1 VGAVIVAAA
10 GIGYGLW
17 SSRRGGEPGVVPF
30 QNMRLTTQ
38 TSRGDVNFS
47 ALSPDGRYLAYVA
60 GSAGRST
67 LRVRQVAT
75 GSDVEVLPVRDA
87 GLESPSFS
95 PDGNYVYFLKR
106 QRDQPNYRSL
116 VRVPSLGG
124 PEEERAFDVDSRVT
138 FSPDAKS
145 ICFMRGVPQEQRSA
159 LVVRNLEAGTE
170 REFVSI
176 RQPEVLAGPP
186 SWSPDGKRIAAWV
199 IIPPPRLASTLVMF
213 DAQTA
218 RRENFLVM
226 KNAVLT
232 EVAWNPDG
240 RGLVACG
247 TVVSEG
253 ISNQVFVVTYPDAE
267 VGRVTNDFD
276 TYNNVSASSG
286 EASIAALRT
295 SQVANLYVA
304 NPADGSVRKLTNATS
319 HEHSPFGFDV
329 AADRVLFTAVHER
342 RLGLGSVPLAGGEAR
357 RFTAGPGHATALI
370 VRGNLAIIQRY
381 DDNEQQHIW
390 RLNLDGT
397 GLAQV
402 TTGGGEQLLDV
413 SRDGRLLCFSR
424 TDSTLGVW
432 VMPVLGGDAVEISR
446 SANSG
451 LGLFSPDGQ
460 SVTTVDLVMGAS
472 GLIQNLLRIIPAT
485 GGEEIARFIAPP
497 EAVDPEWENGTSWT
511 YLERDDPARN
521 VHRRR
526 GENES
531 PQRITKFT
539 DGRLLDHTW
548 SFNRRRIA
556 LIRQGDEGENVWV
569 VDADGGNPRQVT
581 RFDGEDIFQLRWT
594 LDSERIVV
602 RAGTQS
608 RDVVVMSAYE

>member
-1 VGAVIVAAA
+1 
-10 GIGYGLW
+10 
-17 SSRRGGEPGVVPF
+17 
-30 QNMRLTTQ
+30 
-38 TSRGDVNFS
+38 
-47 ALSPDGRYLAYVA
+47 
-60 GSAGRST
+60 
-67 LRVRQVAT
+67 
-75 GSDVEVLPVRDA
+75 
-87 GLESPSFS
+87 
-95 PDGNYVYFLKR
+95 
-106 QRDQPNYRSL
+106 
-116 VRVPSLGG
+116 
-124 PEEERAFDVDSRVT
+124 
-138 FSPDAKS
+138 
-145 ICFMRGVPQEQRSA
+145 
-159 LVVRNLEAGTE
+159 
-170 REFVSI
+170 
-176 RQPEVLAGPP
+176 
-186 SWSPDGKRIAAWV
+186 
-199 IIPPPRLASTLVMF
+199 
-213 DAQTA
+213 
-218 RRENFLVM
+218 
-226 KNAVLT
+226 
-232 EVAWNPDG
+232 VAWNPDG

-253 ISNQVFVVTYPDAE
+253 IRNQVFMVTYPDGE
-267 VGRVTNDFD
+267 LGRVTNDFD
-276 TYNNVSASSG
+276 TYSNISASSG
-286 EASIAALRT
+286 EAAISALRT
-295 SQVANLYVA
+295 SQIANLYVA

-319 HEHSPFGFDV
+319 PEHSPFGFDV
-329 AADRVLFTAVHER
+329 AADRALFTAVHER